1 MPDRLTIAATTH
13 GRVLVKHPSTPGP
26 WPAIVGFH
34 GYGQNA
40 SHILADLERLPHA
53 DRWLLVG
60 VQGLHRFYASDQRT
74 VVASWMTSED
84 RELAIPDNVRY
95 VADVVDAVRHAWPF
109 TRLVFAGFS
118 QGASMAFR
126 AAMSSGKA
134 CHGVVALGGDIP
146 PELLTE
152 TDAAW
157 PPVIIGRGHSDR
169 FYSAER
175 FARDVH
181 FLSARGALSASVAFA
196 GGHEWS
202 DEFRERV
209 AAFLEARRAPEA

>member
-40 SHILADLERLPHA
+40 SHILADLERLPHS

-60 VQGLHRFYASDQRT
+60 VQGLHRFYAPDQKT

-95 VADVVDAVRHAWPF
+95 VMDVVDALRHAWPF
-109 TRLVFAGFS
+109 TRLVYAGFS
-118 QGASMAFR
+118 QGVAMAFR
-126 AAMSSGKA
+126 AAMRGGVA
-134 CHGVVALGGDIP
+134 CDGVVALGGDIP

-152 TDAAW
+152 TAARW
-157 PPVIIGRGHSDR
+157 PPVVIGRGHSDR
-169 FYSAER
+169 LYSAEQ

-181 FLSARGALSASVAFA
+181 FLSARGALSASVTFA
-196 GGHEWS
+196 GGHEWA
-202 DEFRERV
+202 DAFRERA
-209 AAFLEARRAPEA
+209 AAFLEAQRVRTE